1 MLFAPVRLGSTAL
14 SAEVLTADVKN
25 CKHFGPCGVGE
36 KALYLNGFLFDRH
49 YYVALGDI
57 RRVFKRVAMSK
68 GGFTGNGVFGAI
80 PYLVVEYGDGTQKQC
95 TFKREEDVDELLAY
109 LGQVHP
115 EIPRLSVGGEQR
127 LAKKAQQ
134 EASRYLKE
142 LTPQAQSARKELE
155 RARKFLSGYP
165 ELTAQLAAAAK
176 AKRINEH
183 TNPAY
188 RWVALA
194 IVLWRGGIITKNG
207 VMLIGTLSV
216 FMNYAQGMMEPVQW
230 LVQVIS
236 SLVNVQVNVE
246 RFTKLMETESD
257 VRDTPEVTEKYG
269 DAFHPK
275 KENWEPLYGDIEF
288 QDVTFRYPDGS
299 ENVLEH
305 FSLKVPQGTNVAI
318 VGETGAGKSTLV
330 NLVCRFFEPTEGR
343 VLIDGRDARARSQLW
358 LHSNIGYV
366 LQTPHLF
373 SGTVLENLRYGRP
386 DATMDEIEAAVK
398 AVSADQIIARLPDGY
413 DSDIGEGGNTLSTG
427 EKQLLSF
434 ARALLA
440 DPRIFVLDEA
450 TSSVDTVTEQLIQ
463 NAIEKVMTGR
473 TSFIIAHRLS
483 TIRRADVILVVHD
496 GKIIESGTH
505 RSLMSA
511 HGPYYRLYTRQYREE
526 QTKSM
531 MD

>member
-1 MLFAPVRLGSTAL
+1 MEGLNLSHNEEVDQLISVIKTIRQVRVDYNLKPSAPLAMTIIIVAPI
-14 SAEVLTADVKN
+14 V
-25 CKHFGPCGVGE
+25 
-36 KALYLNGFLFDRH
+36 
-49 YYVALGDI
+49 VALTVYFQ
-57 RRVFKRVAMSK
+57 RRLIVLNRDVRAQHSK
-68 GGFTGNGVFGAI
+68 ITSSYNEGIMGAKTSKT
-80 PYLVVEYGDGTQKQC
+80 LALEGRLT
-95 TFKREEDVDELLAY
+95 DEF
-109 LGQVHP
+109 
-115 EIPRLSVGGEQR
+115 EQ
-127 LAKKAQQ
+127 
-134 EASRYLKE
+134 
-142 LTPQAQSARKELE
+142 TTAR
-155 RARKFLSGYP
+155 
-165 ELTAQLAAAAK
+165 AAK
-176 AKRINEH
+176 AGILHGRMRAIYV
-183 TNPAY
+183 P
-188 RWVALA
+188 L
-194 IVLWRGGIITKNG
+194 IVLCGTLAASATLLRGGRMALN
-207 VMLIGTLSV
+207 GTLSLGV
-216 FMNYAQGMMEPVQW
+216 LSAFMTYALSLFQTFRQ
-230 LVQVIS
+230 QAARIS
-236 SLVNVQVNVE
+236 QFISLQANVE
-246 RFTKLMETESD
+246 RVVGLIDAQPTVQDS
-257 VRDTPEVTEKYG
+257 PEVEAKYG
-269 DAFHPK
+269 DCFEPK